1 MIDPNNIKQIASNK
15 LTENS
20 SFLNTYTKK
29 QKRLLDELFHRAH
42 HEVFEKTDC
51 MKCANCCK
59 TLGPR
64 ISDSDLKRIAK
75 ALKLKASEVSEQYLH
90 MDEDGDLVF
99 KSMPCPF
106 LLPDNYCM
114 IYESR
119 PKACREYPHTDRP
132 NMVQIRKLTIE
143 NSKTCPA
150 VYEILEKIK
159 NFK

>member
-1 MIDPNNIKQIASNK
+1 MIDPNSIKQIASNK
-15 LTENS
+15 LNENKL
-20 SFLNTYTKK
+20 FLNNFTKK
-29 QKRLLDELFHRAH
+29 QKRLLDELFHSAH
-42 HEVFEKTDC
+42 HEVFEKIDC
-51 MKCANCCK
+51 LECANCCK

-64 ISDSDLKRIAK
+64 ITESDLNRMAK
-75 ALKLKASEVSEQYLH
+75 ALKLKASEVQEQYLRI
-90 MDEDGDLVF
+90 DEDGDLVF

-132 NMVQIRKLTIE
+132 NMVQIKKLTLE

-150 VYEILEKIK
+150 VYEILELIK
-159 NFK
+159 NNK